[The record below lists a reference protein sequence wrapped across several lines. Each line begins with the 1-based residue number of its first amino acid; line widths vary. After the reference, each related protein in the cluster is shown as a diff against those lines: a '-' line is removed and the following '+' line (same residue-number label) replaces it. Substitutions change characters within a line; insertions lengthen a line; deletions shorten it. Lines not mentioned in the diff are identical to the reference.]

1 MRKSFRILF
10 VCSGNVCRSPFA
22 ELLTRYL
29 LAQRLPNDQIT
40 RFVVAS
46 AGTQAVT
53 GAAMHSL
60 TRDQLPRWGME
71 PVAGERHIAR
81 KLDRIALASADL
93 VLTADREHRAEVV
106 SAHPSL
112 LHSTFCL
119 REFARLLAPV
129 SLRRTGDDPVLRA
142 RAAVSTAALRRGCVP
157 WVDKTADIVPDPY
170 GRSRN
175 AHQLSTDLIG
185 DALRQVLTVMFDA

>member
-1 MRKSFRILF
+1 VRKNFRILF
-10 VCSGNVCRSPFA
+10 VCTGNVCRSPFA
-22 ELLTRYL
+22 ELLTQHL
-29 LAQRLPNDQIT
+29 LAQRLPSDQVT

-46 AGTQAVT
+46 AGTQAMS

-60 TRDQLPRWGME
+60 TRDQLPRWGVE
-71 PVAGERHIAR
+71 LVAGERHIAR
-81 KLDRIALASADL
+81 KLDRIALATADL

-106 SAHPSL
+106 STHPPL
-112 LHSTFCL
+112 LHVTFCL

-129 SLRRTGDDPVLRA
+129 SLRRTGEDPVLRA

-157 WVDKTADIVPDPY
+157 WVDKTDDIVPDPY

-175 AHQLSTDLIG
+175 AHHLSTDMIG
-185 DALRQVLTVMFDA
+185 DALSQVLTVMFDA

>member
-10 VCSGNVCRSPFA
+10 VCTGNICRSPFA
-22 ELLTRYL
+22 ELLTRHL
-29 LAQRLPNDQIT
+29 LAQRLPADQMT
-40 RFVVAS
+40 RFVIAS
-46 AGTQAVT
+46 AGTQAMT

-60 TRDQLPRWGME
+60 TRDQLPRWGLE
-71 PVAGERHIAR
+71 RVAGERHIAR
-81 KLDRIALASADL
+81 KLDRIALSSADL
-93 VLTADREHRAEVV
+93 VLTADREQRAEVV
-106 SAHPSL
+106 SSHPPL

-142 RAAVSTAALRRGCVP
+142 RAAVSTAAVRRGHVP
-157 WVDKTADIVPDPY
+157 WVDRVEDVIPDPY

-175 AHQLSTDLIG
+175 AHHLSADMIG
-185 DALRQVLTVMFDA
+185 DALRQVLTAMLDA

>member
-1 MRKSFRILF
+1 MRKSFHILF

-22 ELLTRYL
+22 ELLTRHL
-29 LAQRLPNDQIT
+29 IAQRLPDDQIT

-46 AGTQAVT
+46 AGTQAMT

-71 PVAGERHIAR
+71 RAAGERHIAR

-93 VLTADREHRAEVV
+93 VLTADRGHRAEVV
-106 SAHPSL
+106 STHPSL

-129 SLRRTGDDPVLRA
+129 SLRRTGNDPVLRA

-157 WVDKTADIVPDPY
+157 WVDSTADTVPDPY

-175 AHQLSTDLIG
+175 AHNVSADMIA
-185 DALRQVLTVMFDA
+185 DALRQVLTAMFDA